1 VAATE
6 CISYSL
12 TLSNPKMSMT
22 MKYVSQIDELT
33 KEVIKRIEASEGRK
47 RSRTADEQLS
57 FEHSVRL
64 VIVDLWQAVKSMP
77 IGECSINK
85 RSGWYSEN
93 PRYRDPL
100 LTYKQMISVLDG
112 LKTLGFIE
120 VTREGHYDPETLQGS
135 LTLFIAADELLE
147 RLQELDGHPAISIKP
162 DLDAETIILRNKVDG
177 KKVLEEYDDSPATE
191 RHRANLKKINSCF
204 LNHWCDL
211 EVKNTELTKLEARI
225 ANHKDKKSIDL
236 SQRTLVRIFSNGS
249 FKQGG
254 KFYRGWWQNV
264 PSEYRKYIT
273 IDEKRTA
280 EFDFSQLNPHLL
292 YHSNYKQLGSEDAYD
307 RVLDGE
313 HRKIVKQAF
322 NAMVQASTPLKSCP
336 KDIDLSGLE
345 MNWAELR
352 DRIIKAHKPIAD
364 HFFKGVGNHLQFMDS
379 NIAESVMVHFAG
391 MDAPALPVHDSFI
404 LHHAYGQSGEVEEAM
419 RRAFYEEVGEH
430 ISKIDE
436 EILTWDYRKDTGN
449 TSEAKTLDVNAI
461 LSADDDVSQ
470 WRERHQLWYAQR

>member
-1 VAATE
+1 MQD
-6 CISYSL
+6 
-12 TLSNPKMSMT
+12 K
-22 MKYVSQIDELT
+22 SQLEELI
-33 KEVIKRIEASEGRK
+33 KETVKRIEAKEGRS
-47 RSRTADEQLS
+47 RSRTADEQLR
-57 FEHSVRL
+57 FEHATRVL
-64 VIVDLWQAVKSMP
+64 IVDLWKAVRSTP
-77 IGECSINK
+77 IRECSINK

-100 LTYKQMISVLDG
+100 LTYKQMIAVFDG
-112 LKTLGFIE
+112 LINIGFIE
-120 VTREGHYDPETLQGS
+120 VTREGYFDRTIYQGK
-135 LTLFIAADELLE
+135 TTRFVARDELLE
-147 RLQELDGHPAISIKP
+147 RLQGLDGHPAISIKP
-162 DLDAETIILRNKVDG
+162 DFNAETIILRDKVDG
-177 KKVLEEYDDSPATE
+177 RKVLQEYDDTPATE

-204 LNHWCDL
+204 LRHWFDL
-211 EVKNTELTKLEARI
+211 EVQDTEVAKLEARI
-225 ANHKDKKSIDL
+225 ANHATKEPIDF

-254 KFYRGWWQNV
+254 RFYRGWWQNV

-292 YHSNYKQLGSEDAYD
+292 YHSNYKVLGSDDAYD

-336 KDIDLSGLE
+336 EEIDMSGLE
-345 MNWAELR
+345 MSWAELR

-379 NIAESVMVHFAG
+379 NIAERIMLHFAG

-404 LHHAYGQSGEVEEAM
+404 LHHAYGESGEVEEAM
-419 RRAFYEEVGEH
+419 RRAFYEEVGNH

-436 EILTWDYRKDTGN
+436 EILTWDYRKAKDDTL
-449 TSEAKTLDVNAI
+449 EVKTLELDAF
-461 LSADDDVSQ
+461 LSADNDVSQ
-470 WRERHQLWYAQR
+470 WRGRHSLWYAQR

>member
-1 VAATE
+1 MQD
-6 CISYSL
+6 
-12 TLSNPKMSMT
+12 K
-22 MKYVSQIDELT
+22 SQLEELI
-33 KEVIKRIEASEGRK
+33 KETVKRIEAKEGRS
-47 RSRTADEQLS
+47 RSRTAEEQLR
-57 FEHSVRL
+57 FEHATRVL
-64 VIVDLWQAVKSMP
+64 IVDLWKAVKSTP
-77 IGECSINK
+77 IRESSINK

-100 LTYKQMISVLDG
+100 LTYKQMIAVFDG
-112 LKTLGFIE
+112 LINIGFIE
-120 VTREGHYDPETLQGS
+120 VTREGYFDRTIYQGK
-135 LTLFIAADELLE
+135 TTRFVARDELLE

-162 DLDAETIILRNKVDG
+162 DFNAETIILRDKVDG
-177 KKVLEEYDDSPATE
+177 RKVLQEYEDTPATE

-204 LNHWCDL
+204 LRHWFDL
-211 EVKNTELTKLEARI
+211 EVQDTEVAKLEARI
-225 ANHKDKKSIDL
+225 ANHATKQPIDF

-254 KFYRGWWQNV
+254 RFYRGWWQNV

-292 YHSNYKQLGSEDAYD
+292 YHSNYKVLGSDDAYD

-336 KDIDLSGLE
+336 EEIDMSGLE
-345 MNWAELR
+345 MSWAELR

-379 NIAESVMVHFAG
+379 NIAERIMLHFAG
-391 MDAPALPVHDSFI
+391 MDAPALPIHDSFI
-404 LHHAYGQSGEVEEAM
+404 LHHAYGESGEVEEAM
-419 RRAFYEEVGEH
+419 RRAFYEEVGNH

-436 EILTWDYRKDTGN
+436 EILTWDYRKDKDDTL
-449 TSEAKTLDVNAI
+449 EVKTLELDAI
-461 LSADDDVSQ
+461 LSADNDVSQ
-470 WRERHQLWYAQR
+470 WRGRHSLWYAQR

>member
-1 VAATE
+1 MGPDPR
-6 CISYSL
+6 S
-12 TLSNPKMSMT
+12 
-22 MKYVSQIDELT
+22 
-33 KEVIKRIEASEGRK
+33 
-47 RSRTADEQLS
+47 RSRTAEEQLR
-57 FEHSVRL
+57 FEHATRVL
-64 VIVDLWQAVKSMP
+64 IVDLWKAVRSTP
-77 IGECSINK
+77 IRECSINK

-100 LTYKQMISVLDG
+100 LTYKQMIAVFDG
-112 LKTLGFIE
+112 LINIGFIE
-120 VTREGHYDPETLQGS
+120 VTREGYFDRTIYQGK
-135 LTLFIAADELLE
+135 TTRFVARDELLE
-147 RLQELDGHPAISIKP
+147 RLQELGGHPAISIKP
-162 DLDAETIILRNKVDG
+162 DFNAETIILRDKVDG
-177 KKVLEEYDDSPATE
+177 RKVLQEYEDTPATE

-204 LNHWCDL
+204 LRHWCDL
-211 EVKNTELTKLEARI
+211 EVQDTELAKLEARI
-225 ANHKDKKSIDL
+225 ANHATKEPIDF

-254 KFYRGWWQNV
+254 RFYRGWWQNV

-292 YHSNYKQLGSEDAYD
+292 YHSNYKVLGSGDAYD
-307 RVLDGE
+307 RVLEGE

-336 KDIDLSGLE
+336 EEIDMSGLE
-345 MNWAELR
+345 MSWAELR

-379 NIAESVMVHFAG
+379 NIAERIMLHFAG

-404 LHHAYGQSGEVEEAM
+404 LHHAYGESGEVEEAM
-419 RRAFYEEVGEH
+419 RRAFYEEVGNH

-436 EILTWDYRKDTGN
+436 EILTWDYRK
-449 TSEAKTLDVNAI
+449 AKDETTEVQTLELDAI

-470 WRERHQLWYAQR
+470 WRGRHSLWYAQR

>member
-1 VAATE
+1 MQD
-6 CISYSL
+6 
-12 TLSNPKMSMT
+12 K
-22 MKYVSQIDELT
+22 SQLEELI
-33 KEVIKRIEASEGRK
+33 KETVKRIETKEGRS
-47 RSRTADEQLS
+47 RSRTADEQLR
-57 FEHSVRL
+57 FEHATRVL
-64 VIVDLWQAVKSMP
+64 IVDLWKAVRSTP
-77 IGECSINK
+77 IRECSINK

-100 LTYKQMISVLDG
+100 LTYTQMIAVFDG
-112 LKTLGFIE
+112 LLRIGFIE
-120 VTREGHYDPETLQGS
+120 ITKLGHFDRVTYQGN
-135 LTLFIAADELLE
+135 TTRFVARDELLE
-147 RLQELDGHPAISIKP
+147 RLQELEGHPAISIKP
-162 DLDAETIILRNKVDG
+162 DFNAETIILRDKVDG
-177 KKVLEEYDDSPATE
+177 RKVLQEYEDTPATE

-204 LNHWCDL
+204 LKHWCDL
-211 EVKNTELTKLEARI
+211 EVQDTELAKLEARI
-225 ANHKDKKSIDL
+225 ANHATKEPIDF

-254 KFYRGWWQNV
+254 RFYRGWWQNV

-292 YHSNYKQLGSEDAYD
+292 YHSNYKVLGSDDAYD
-307 RVLDGE
+307 RVLEGE

-336 KDIDLSGLE
+336 EEIDMSGLE
-345 MNWAELR
+345 MSWAELR

-379 NIAESVMVHFAG
+379 NIAERIMLHFAG
-391 MDAPALPVHDSFI
+391 MDAPALPIHDSFI
-404 LHHAYGQSGEVEEAM
+404 LHHAYGESGEVEEAM
-419 RRAFYEEVGEH
+419 RRAFYEEVGNH

-436 EILTWDYRKDTGN
+436 EILTWDYRKAKDDTL
-449 TSEAKTLDVNAI
+449 EVKTLDFDAI

-470 WRERHQLWYAQR
+470 WRGRHSLWYAQR

>member
-1 VAATE
+1 
-6 CISYSL
+6 
-12 TLSNPKMSMT
+12 M
-22 MKYVSQIDELT
+22 IDELN
-33 KEVIKRIEASEGRK
+33 KEVIRRIEASEGRK
-47 RSRTADEQLS
+47 RSRAADEQLR
-57 FEHSVRL
+57 FEHAVHVL
-64 VIVDLWQAVKSMP
+64 LTDLWKAVKSTP
-77 IGECSINK
+77 FRECSINK

-100 LTYKQMISVLDG
+100 LTYKQTIAVFNG
-112 LKTLGFIE
+112 LLKIGFIE
-120 VTREGHYDPETLQGS
+120 VTQEGYYDRVTLQGG
-135 LTLFIAADELLE
+135 LTRFIAKDELLE

-177 KKVLEEYDDSPATE
+177 RKVLQEYEDTPATE
-191 RHRANLKKINSCF
+191 RHRANLKTINSCF
-204 LNHWCDL
+204 LKHWFDL
-211 EVKNTELTKLEARI
+211 EVKDTELAKLEARI
-225 ANHKDKKSIDL
+225 ANHATKVPIDF

-254 KFYRGWWQNV
+254 RFYRSWWQNV
-264 PSEYRKYIT
+264 PSDYRKYIT
-273 IDEKRTA
+273 IDDKRTA

-292 YHSNYKQLGSEDAYD
+292 YHSNYKELGSEDAYD

-322 NAMVQASTPLKSCP
+322 NAMVQASTPLKTCP
-336 KDIDLSGLE
+336 NEIDMSGLD

-364 HFFKGVGNHLQFMDS
+364 HFFKGVGNYLQFMDS
-379 NIAESVMVHFAG
+379 NIAEGVMLHFAG

-404 LHHAYGQSGEVEEAM
+404 LHHAYGESGEVEEAM

-436 EILTWDYRKDTGN
+436 EILTWKYRKHEDDTA
-449 TSEAKTLDVNAI
+449 EARTLDIDAV
-461 LSADDDVSQ
+461 LSADDDVSH
-470 WRERHQLWYAQR
+470 WRERHRLWYAQR

>member
-1 VAATE
+1 MGPDPR
-6 CISYSL
+6 S
-12 TLSNPKMSMT
+12 
-22 MKYVSQIDELT
+22 
-33 KEVIKRIEASEGRK
+33 
-47 RSRTADEQLS
+47 RSRTAEEQLR
-57 FEHSVRL
+57 FEHATRVL
-64 VIVDLWQAVKSMP
+64 IVDLWKAVRSTP
-77 IGECSINK
+77 IRECSINK

-100 LTYKQMISVLDG
+100 LTYTQMIAVFDG
-112 LKTLGFIE
+112 LLRIGFIE
-120 VTREGHYDPETLQGS
+120 VTKLGHFDRVTYQGN
-135 LTLFIAADELLE
+135 TTRFVARDELLE
-147 RLQELDGHPAISIKP
+147 RLQELEGHPAISIKP
-162 DLDAETIILRNKVDG
+162 DFNAETIILRDKVDG
-177 KKVLEEYDDSPATE
+177 RKVLQEYEDTPATE

-204 LNHWCDL
+204 LRHWCDL
-211 EVKNTELTKLEARI
+211 EVQDTELAKLEARI
-225 ANHKDKKSIDL
+225 ANHATKEPIDF

-254 KFYRGWWQNV
+254 RFYRGWWQNV

-292 YHSNYKQLGSEDAYD
+292 YHSNYKVLGSDDAYD
-307 RVLDGE
+307 RVLEGE

-336 KDIDLSGLE
+336 EEIDMSGLE
-345 MNWAELR
+345 MSWAELR

-379 NIAESVMVHFAG
+379 NIAERIMLHFAG

-404 LHHAYGQSGEVEEAM
+404 LHHAYGESGEVEEAM
-419 RRAFYEEVGEH
+419 RRAFYEEVGNH

-436 EILTWDYRKDTGN
+436 EILTWDYRKAKDDTL
-449 TSEAKTLDVNAI
+449 EANALELDAI

-470 WRERHQLWYAQR
+470 WRGRHSLWYAQR